1 MPPIKRRESPYSTI
15 ECAEIDLGRFG
26 PEKRNEVQAFTKN
39 YISAGYAYT
48 FNLNENCKSASL
60 SE

>member
-26 PEKRNEVQAFTKN
+26 PEKGNRVQAFT
-39 YISAGYAYT
+39 
-48 FNLNENCKSASL
+48 ENILVQGMPKL
-60 SE
+60 QPY